1 MGITSRLP
9 ISPQVFAIF
18 SALIA
23 EKIGIHYDAGDREL
37 LGDKLSV
44 RALDAGF
51 DSLLDYYYF
60 LRYDP
65 AGVAELDAL
74 IDALVVGETY
84 FFRELAQLEVAVSE
98 LVAPRVAAGG
108 RPRIWSAACSSGEE
122 PFTIAMLLAERGLLD
137 KVDLV
142 ASDISPRA
150 LSRARAGVF
159 GPRSLRSNAPPPP
172 FASRWLDVAPDRVVV
187 RPELHAAIDWR
198 RINLLDAPGVSSLGR
213 FDVIV
218 CRNVLIYFHDNTARW
233 VVSNLAGA
241 LAAGGSLLVGV
252 SESLL
257 RLGTA
262 LSCEERGGVF
272 FYRKTA
278 Q

>member
-1 MGITSRLP
+1 MTSRLP

-23 EKIGIHYDAGDREL
+23 EKIGLHYEAADREL

-44 RALDAGF
+44 RAIEAGF

-65 AGVAELDAL
+65 AGAAEIDAL
-74 IDALVVGETY
+74 IDALVVNETY
-84 FFRELAQLEVAVSE
+84 FFRELSQLQVAIAD
-98 LVAPRVAAGG
+98 LVAPRAAAGA
-108 RPRIWSAACSSGEE
+108 RPRIWSAACASGEE
-122 PFTIAMLLAERGLLD
+122 PLTIAMLLAERGLLD
-137 KVDLV
+137 SVELV
-142 ASDISPRA
+142 ASDVSARA
-150 LSRARAGVF
+150 LARARSGVF
-159 GPRSLRSNAPPPP
+159 GPRSIRSNAPPPA
-172 FASRWLDVAPDRVVV
+172 FAARWLQVAPDRVTVS
-187 RPELHAAIDWR
+187 PELRRAIDWR
-198 RINLLDAPGVSSLGR
+198 RINLLDAAEVASLGR

-233 VVSNLAGA
+233 VVSNLSGA
-241 LAAGGSLLVGV
+241 LVAGGALLVGV

-262 LSCEERGGVF
+262 LACEERGGVF
-272 FYRKTA
+272 IYRKA
-278 Q
+278 ER

>member
-1 MGITSRLP
+1 MTSRLP
-9 ISPQVFAIF
+9 VSPQVFAIF

-23 EKIGIHYDAGDREL
+23 EKIGIHYGAGDREL

-44 RALDAGF
+44 RALEVGF

-65 AGVAELDAL
+65 AGAAEIDAL
-74 IDALVVGETY
+74 TDALVVSETY
-84 FFRELAQLEVAVSE
+84 FFRELTQLEVTIAE
-98 LVAPRVAAGG
+98 FIAPRVAAGG
-108 RPRIWSAACSSGEE
+108 RPRIWSAACASGEE

-137 KVDLV
+137 KVQLI
-142 ASDISPRA
+142 ASDISARA
-150 LSRARAGVF
+150 LARARAGVF
-159 GPRSLRSNAPPPP
+159 GPRSLRSNAPPPA
-172 FASRWLDVAPDRVVV
+172 FAGRWLQVAPDRVTVSA
-187 RPELHAAIDWR
+187 ELQRAIDWR
-198 RINLLDAPGVSSLGR
+198 RINLLDATEVAALGQ

-233 VVSNLAGA
+233 VVSNLSGA
-241 LAAGGSLLVGV
+241 LVAGGVLLVGV

-272 FYRKTA
+272 VYRKA
-278 Q
+278 ER

>member
-1 MGITSRLP
+1 MTSRLP

-18 SALIA
+18 TALIA

-44 RALDAGF
+44 RALEVGF

-65 AGVAELDAL
+65 AGAAEIDAL
-74 IDALVVGETY
+74 TDALVVSETY
-84 FFRELAQLEVAVSE
+84 FFREFGQLEVTIAE
-98 LVAPRVAAGG
+98 FIAPRVAAGK
-108 RPRIWSAACSSGEE
+108 RPRIWSAACASGEE
-122 PFTIAMLLAERGLLD
+122 PLTIAMLLAERGLLD
-137 KVDLV
+137 KVELV
-142 ASDISPRA
+142 ASDVSARA
-150 LSRARAGVF
+150 LARARAGVF
-159 GPRSLRSNAPPPP
+159 GPRSLRSNAPPPA
-172 FASRWLDVAPDRVVV
+172 FAARWLQVAPDRVTVSA
-187 RPELHAAIDWR
+187 ELQRAIDWR
-198 RINLLDAPGVSSLGR
+198 RINLLDATEIAALGQ

-233 VVSNLAGA
+233 VVSNLSGA
-241 LAAGGSLLVGV
+241 LVAGGVLLVGV

-272 FYRKTA
+272 VYRKA
-278 Q
+278 ER

>member
-1 MGITSRLP
+1 MTSRLP

-18 SALIA
+18 TALIA

-65 AGVAELDAL
+65 AGAAEMDAL

-98 LVAPRVAAGG
+98 LVAPRVAAGE

-172 FASRWLDVAPDRVVV
+172 FAGRWLEVAPDRVVV
-187 RPELHAAIDWR
+187 RPELKAAIDWR
-198 RINLLDAPGVSSLGR
+198 RINLLATPDVTSLGQ

-218 CRNVLIYFHDNTARW
+218 CRNVLIYFHDNTVRW
-233 VVSNLAGA
+233 VVKSLSGA
-241 LAAGGSLLVGV
+241 LAAGGRLLVGV

-262 LSCEERGGVF
+262 LCCEERGGVF

>member
-1 MGITSRLP
+1 MTSRLP

-37 LGDKLSV
+37 LGDKVSV
-44 RALDAGF
+44 RAIDAGF

-65 AGVAELDAL
+65 AGAAELDVL

-84 FFRELAQLEVAVSE
+84 FFRELAQLEVAVAE
-98 LVAPRVAAGG
+98 LVAPRVSAGE
-108 RPRIWSAACSSGEE
+108 RPRIWSAACSTGEE
-122 PFTIAMLLAERGLLD
+122 PFTIAMLLAERGLLGR
-137 KVDLV
+137 VDLV
-142 ASDISPRA
+142 ASDISARA
-150 LSRARAGVF
+150 LSRARAGVY
-159 GPRSLRSNAPPPP
+159 GPRSIRSNAPPPP
-172 FASRWLDVAPDRVVV
+172 FATRWLEVTPDRVVV
-187 RPELHAAIDWR
+187 SAELRAAIDWR
-198 RINLLDAPGVSSLGR
+198 RINLLEASDVASLGQ

-233 VVSNLAGA
+233 VVANLSGA
-241 LAAGGSLLVGV
+241 LAADGALLVGI

-262 LSCEERGGVF
+262 LACEERGGVF
-272 FYRKTA
+272 LYRKTA

>member
-1 MGITSRLP
+1 MTSRLP

-37 LGDKLSV
+37 LGDKVSV

-65 AGVAELDAL
+65 AGAAELDAL

-84 FFRELAQLEVAVSE
+84 FFRELAQLEVAVAE
-98 LVAPRVAAGG
+98 LVAPRALAGE
-108 RPRIWSAACSSGEE
+108 RPRIWSAACSTGEE
-122 PFTIAMLLAERGLLD
+122 PFTIAMLLAERGLLG

-142 ASDISPRA
+142 ASDISARA
-150 LSRARAGVF
+150 LSRARAGVY

-172 FASRWLDVAPDRVVV
+172 FATRWLEVTPDRVAVSA
-187 RPELHAAIDWR
+187 ELKEAIDWR
-198 RINLLDAPGVSSLGR
+198 RINLLEASEVASLGQ

-233 VVSNLAGA
+233 VITNLSGA
-241 LAAGGSLLVGV
+241 LAADGALLVGI

-262 LSCEERGGVF
+262 LACEERGGVF
-272 FYRKTA
+272 LYRKTA
-278 Q
+278 R

>member
-1 MGITSRLP
+1 MTSRLP

-37 LGDKLSV
+37 LGDKVSV

-65 AGVAELDAL
+65 AGAAELDAL
-74 IDALVVGETY
+74 IDVLVVGETY
-84 FFRELAQLEVAVSE
+84 FFRELAQLEVAVAE
-98 LVAPRVAAGG
+98 LVAPRVSAGE
-108 RPRIWSAACSSGEE
+108 RPRIWSAACSTGEE
-122 PFTIAMLLAERGLLD
+122 PFTIAMLLAERGLLG

-142 ASDISPRA
+142 ASDISARS
-150 LSRARAGVF
+150 LSRARAGVY
-159 GPRSLRSNAPPPP
+159 GPRSIRSNAPPPP
-172 FASRWLDVAPDRVVV
+172 FATRWLEVTPDRVVV
-187 RPELHAAIDWR
+187 SAELKEAIDWR
-198 RINLLDAPGVSSLGR
+198 RINLLEASDVASLGQ

-233 VVSNLAGA
+233 VVANLSGA
-241 LAAGGSLLVGV
+241 LAADGALLVGI

-262 LSCEERGGVF
+262 LACEERGGVF
-272 FYRKTA
+272 LYRKTA
-278 Q
+278 R

>member
-1 MGITSRLP
+1 MTSRLP

-37 LGDKLSV
+37 LGDKVSV
-44 RALDAGF
+44 RAIDAGF

-65 AGVAELDAL
+65 AGAAELDAL
-74 IDALVVGETY
+74 IDVLVVGETY
-84 FFRELAQLEVAVSE
+84 FFRELAQLEVAVAE
-98 LVAPRVAAGG
+98 LVAPRVSAGE
-108 RPRIWSAACSSGEE
+108 RPRIWSAACSTGEE
-122 PFTIAMLLAERGLLD
+122 PFTIAMLLAERGLLGR
-137 KVDLV
+137 VDLV
-142 ASDISPRA
+142 ASDISARS
-150 LSRARAGVF
+150 LSRARAGVY
-159 GPRSLRSNAPPPP
+159 GPRSIRSNAPPPP
-172 FASRWLDVAPDRVVV
+172 FATRWLEVTPDRVVV
-187 RPELHAAIDWR
+187 SAELRDAIDWR
-198 RINLLDAPGVSSLGR
+198 RINLLEASDVTSLGQ

-233 VVSNLAGA
+233 VVANLSGA
-241 LAAGGSLLVGV
+241 LAAGGALLVGI

-262 LSCEERGGVF
+262 LACEERGGVF
-272 FYRKTA
+272 LYRKTA

>member
-1 MGITSRLP
+1 MTSRLP

-44 RALDAGF
+44 RAIEAGF

-65 AGVAELDAL
+65 GGAAEVDAL
-74 IDALVVGETY
+74 IDALVVNETY
-84 FFRELAQLEVAVSE
+84 FFRELPQIEVAIAE
-98 LVAPRVAAGG
+98 FVAPRVAAGA
-108 RPRIWSAACSSGEE
+108 RPRIWSAACASGEE
-122 PFTIAMLLAERGLLD
+122 PLTMAMLLAERGLLD
-137 KVDLV
+137 KVELV
-142 ASDISPRA
+142 ASDVSARA
-150 LSRARAGVF
+150 LARARAGVF
-159 GPRSLRSNAPPPP
+159 GPRSIRSNAPPPA
-172 FASRWLDVAPDRVVV
+172 FAGRWLQAAPDRVTVSA
-187 RPELHAAIDWR
+187 ELQRAIDWR
-198 RINLLDAPGVSSLGR
+198 RINLLDAAEVASLGP
-213 FDVIV
+213 FDVIA

-233 VVSNLAGA
+233 VVNNLSRA
-241 LAAGGSLLVGV
+241 LAAGGVLLVGV

-272 FYRKTA
+272 IYRKTER
-278 Q
+278 

>member
-1 MGITSRLP
+1 MTSRLP

-37 LGDKLSV
+37 LGDKVSV
-44 RALDAGF
+44 RAIDAGF

-65 AGVAELDAL
+65 AGAAELDAL
-74 IDALVVGETY
+74 IDVLVVGETY
-84 FFRELAQLEVAVSE
+84 FFRELAQLEVAVAE
-98 LVAPRVAAGG
+98 LVAPRVAAGE
-108 RPRIWSAACSSGEE
+108 RPRIWSAACSTGEE
-122 PFTIAMLLAERGLLD
+122 PFTIAMLLAERGLLGG
-137 KVDLV
+137 VDLV
-142 ASDISPRA
+142 ASDISARA
-150 LSRARAGVF
+150 LSRARAGVY
-159 GPRSLRSNAPPPP
+159 GPRSIRSNAPPPP
-172 FASRWLDVAPDRVVV
+172 FATRWLEVTPDRVVV
-187 RPELHAAIDWR
+187 SAELKQAIDWR
-198 RINLLDAPGVSSLGR
+198 RINLLEASDVTSLGQ

-233 VVSNLAGA
+233 VVANLSGA
-241 LAAGGSLLVGV
+241 LASGGALLVGI

-262 LSCEERGGVF
+262 LACEERGGVF
-272 FYRKTA
+272 LYRKTA
-278 Q
+278 R

>member
-1 MGITSRLP
+1 MTSRLP

-18 SALIA
+18 TALIT

-44 RALDAGF
+44 RALDLGF

-65 AGVAELDAL
+65 AGAAEIDAL
-74 IDALVVGETY
+74 TDALVVSETY
-84 FFRELAQLEVAVSE
+84 FFRELAQLEVTIAE
-98 LVAPRVAAGG
+98 FIAPRVAAGG
-108 RPRIWSAACSSGEE
+108 RARIWSAACATGEE
-122 PFTIAMLLAERGLLD
+122 PLTIAMLLAERGLLD
-137 KVDLV
+137 KVELV
-142 ASDISPRA
+142 ASDVSARA
-150 LSRARAGVF
+150 LARARAGVF
-159 GPRSLRSNAPPPP
+159 GPRALRSNAPPPA
-172 FASRWLDVAPDRVVV
+172 FAARWLQVAPDRVTVSA
-187 RPELHAAIDWR
+187 ELQRAIDWR
-198 RINLLDAPGVSSLGR
+198 RINLLDAAEVAALGQ

-233 VVSNLAGA
+233 VVSGLSGA
-241 LAAGGSLLVGV
+241 LVAGGVLLVGV

-272 FYRKTA
+272 VYRKA
-278 Q
+278 ER

>member
-1 MGITSRLP
+1 MTSRLP

-18 SALIA
+18 TALIA

-37 LGDKLSV
+37 LGDKVSV
-44 RALDAGF
+44 RAIDAGF

-65 AGVAELDAL
+65 AGAAELDAL
-74 IDALVVGETY
+74 IDVLVVGETY
-84 FFRELAQLEVAVSE
+84 FFRELAQLEVAVAE
-98 LVAPRVAAGG
+98 LVAPRVAAGE
-108 RPRIWSAACSSGEE
+108 RLRIWSAACSTGEE
-122 PFTIAMLLAERGLLD
+122 PFTIAMLLAERGLLG

-142 ASDISPRA
+142 ASDISARA
-150 LSRARAGVF
+150 LSRARAGVY
-159 GPRSLRSNAPPPP
+159 GPRSIRSNAPPPP
-172 FASRWLDVAPDRVVV
+172 FATRWLEVTPDRVAVSA
-187 RPELHAAIDWR
+187 ELKGAIDWR
-198 RINLLDAPGVSSLGR
+198 RINLLEASDVTSLGR

-233 VVSNLAGA
+233 VVANLSGA
-241 LAAGGSLLVGV
+241 LAADGALLVGI

-262 LSCEERGGVF
+262 LACEERGGVF
-272 FYRKTA
+272 LYRKTA
-278 Q
+278 R

>member
-1 MGITSRLP
+1 MTSRLP
-9 ISPQVFAIF
+9 ISPQIFAIF

-37 LGDKLSV
+37 LGDKLAV

-65 AGVAELDAL
+65 AGAAEMDAL

-98 LVAPRVAAGG
+98 LIAPRVAAGG

-122 PFTIAMLLAERGLLD
+122 PFTIAMLLAERGLRD

-172 FASRWLDVAPDRVVV
+172 FA
-187 RPELHAAIDWR
+187 
-198 RINLLDAPGVSSLGR
+198 GR
-213 FDVIV
+213 
-218 CRNVLIYFHDNTARW
+218 
-233 VVSNLAGA
+233 
-241 LAAGGSLLVGV
+241 
-252 SESLL
+252 
-257 RLGTA
+257 
-262 LSCEERGGVF
+262 
-272 FYRKTA
+272 
-278 Q
+278 

>member
-1 MGITSRLP
+1 MTSRLP

-37 LGDKLSV
+37 LGDKVSV
-44 RALDAGF
+44 RAIDAGF

-65 AGVAELDAL
+65 AGAAELDAL

-84 FFRELAQLEVAVSE
+84 FFRELAQLEVAVAE
-98 LVAPRVAAGG
+98 LVAPRVAAGE
-108 RPRIWSAACSSGEE
+108 RPRIWSAACSTGEE
-122 PFTIAMLLAERGLLD
+122 PFTIAMLLAERGLLG

-142 ASDISPRA
+142 ASDISARA
-150 LSRARAGVF
+150 LSRARAGVY
-159 GPRSLRSNAPPPP
+159 GPRSIRSNAPPPP
-172 FASRWLDVAPDRVVV
+172 FATRWLEVTPDRVVV
-187 RPELHAAIDWR
+187 SAELREAIDWR
-198 RINLLDAPGVSSLGR
+198 RINLLEASDVTSLGR

-233 VVSNLAGA
+233 VVANLSGA
-241 LAAGGSLLVGV
+241 LAAGGALLVGI

-262 LSCEERGGVF
+262 LACEERGGVF
-272 FYRKTA
+272 LYRKTA

>member
-1 MGITSRLP
+1 MTSRLP

-23 EKIGIHYDAGDREL
+23 EKIGLHYDAGDREL

-44 RALDAGF
+44 RAVEAGF

-65 AGVAELDAL
+65 AGAAEIDAL
-74 IDALVVGETY
+74 IDALVVNETY
-84 FFRELAQLEVAVSE
+84 FFRELAQLQVAIAE
-98 LVAPRVAAGG
+98 LVAPRAAAGA
-108 RPRIWSAACSSGEE
+108 RPRIWSAACASGEE
-122 PFTIAMLLAERGLLD
+122 PLTIAMLLAERGLLD
-137 KVDLV
+137 RVELV
-142 ASDISPRA
+142 ASDVSARA
-150 LSRARAGVF
+150 LARARSGVF
-159 GPRSLRSNAPPPP
+159 GPRSIRSNAPPPD
-172 FASRWLDVAPDRVVV
+172 FAARWLQVGPDRVTVS
-187 RPELHAAIDWR
+187 PELQRAIDWR
-198 RINLLDAPGVSSLGR
+198 RINLLDAAEVASLGR

-233 VVSNLAGA
+233 VVTNLSGA
-241 LAAGGSLLVGV
+241 LVAGGALLVGV

-262 LSCEERGGVF
+262 LACEERGGVF
-272 FYRKTA
+272 IYRKTEP
-278 Q
+278 

>member
-1 MGITSRLP
+1 MTSRLP

-37 LGDKLSV
+37 LGDKVSV
-44 RALDAGF
+44 RAIDAGF

-65 AGVAELDAL
+65 AGAAELDAL
-74 IDALVVGETY
+74 IDVLVVGETY
-84 FFRELAQLEVAVSE
+84 FFRELAQLEVAVAE
-98 LVAPRVAAGG
+98 LVAPRVSAGE
-108 RPRIWSAACSSGEE
+108 RPRIWSAACSTGEE
-122 PFTIAMLLAERGLLD
+122 PFTIAMLLAERGLLGR
-137 KVDLV
+137 VDLV
-142 ASDISPRA
+142 ASDISARS
-150 LSRARAGVF
+150 LSRARAGVY
-159 GPRSLRSNAPPPP
+159 GPRSIRSNAPPPP
-172 FASRWLDVAPDRVVV
+172 FATRWLEVTPDRVVV
-187 RPELHAAIDWR
+187 SAELRDAIDWR
-198 RINLLDAPGVSSLGR
+198 RINLLEASDVTSLGQ

-233 VVSNLAGA
+233 VVANLSGA
-241 LAAGGSLLVGV
+241 LASGGALLVGI

-262 LSCEERGGVF
+262 LACEERGGVF
-272 FYRKTA
+272 LYRKTA

>member
-1 MGITSRLP
+1 MTSRLP

-37 LGDKLSV
+37 LGDKVSV

-65 AGVAELDAL
+65 AGAAELDAL

-84 FFRELAQLEVAVSE
+84 FFRELAQLEVAVAE
-98 LVAPRVAAGG
+98 LVAPRALAGE
-108 RPRIWSAACSSGEE
+108 RPRIWSAACSTGEE
-122 PFTIAMLLAERGLLD
+122 PFTIAMLLAERGLLG

-142 ASDISPRA
+142 ASDISARA
-150 LSRARAGVF
+150 LSRARAGVY

-172 FASRWLDVAPDRVVV
+172 FATRWLEVTPDRVAVSA
-187 RPELHAAIDWR
+187 ELKEAIDWR
-198 RINLLDAPGVSSLGR
+198 RINLLEASEVASLGQ

-233 VVSNLAGA
+233 VITNLAGA
-241 LAAGGSLLVGV
+241 LAADGALLVGI

-262 LSCEERGGVF
+262 LACEERGGVF
-272 FYRKTA
+272 LYRKTA

>member
-1 MGITSRLP
+1 MTSRLP

-37 LGDKLSV
+37 LGDKVSV
-44 RALDAGF
+44 RAIDAGF

-65 AGVAELDAL
+65 AGAAELDAL
-74 IDALVVGETY
+74 IDVLVVGETY
-84 FFRELAQLEVAVSE
+84 FFRELAQLEVAVAE
-98 LVAPRVAAGG
+98 LVAPRVAAGE
-108 RPRIWSAACSSGEE
+108 RPRIWSAACSTGEE
-122 PFTIAMLLAERGLLD
+122 PFTIAMLLAERGLLGG
-137 KVDLV
+137 VDLV
-142 ASDISPRA
+142 ASDISARA
-150 LSRARAGVF
+150 LSRARAGVY
-159 GPRSLRSNAPPPP
+159 GPRSIRSNAPPPP
-172 FASRWLDVAPDRVVV
+172 FATRWLEVTPDRVVV
-187 RPELHAAIDWR
+187 SAELKEAIDWR
-198 RINLLDAPGVSSLGR
+198 RINLLEASDVTSLGR

-233 VVSNLAGA
+233 VVANLSGA
-241 LAAGGSLLVGV
+241 LAADGALLVGI

-262 LSCEERGGVF
+262 LACEERGGVF
-272 FYRKTA
+272 LYRKTA

>member
-1 MGITSRLP
+1 MTSRLP

-23 EKIGIHYDAGDREL
+23 EKIGIHYEAGDREL
-37 LGDKLSV
+37 LGDKVSV
-44 RALDAGF
+44 RAIEAGF

-65 AGVAELDAL
+65 AGAAE
-74 IDALVVGETY
+74 IDALVEALVVSETY
-84 FFRELAQLEVAVSE
+84 FFRELPQLEVAIAE

-108 RPRIWSAACSSGEE
+108 RPRIWSAACATGEE
-122 PFTIAMLLAERGLLD
+122 PLTIAMLLAERGLLD
-137 KVDLV
+137 KVEIV
-142 ASDISPRA
+142 ASDVSARA
-150 LSRARAGVF
+150 LARARGGVY
-159 GPRSLRSNAPPPP
+159 GPRSIRSNAPPPP
-172 FASRWLDVAPDRVVV
+172 FAGRWLQVAPDRVTVSA
-187 RPELHAAIDWR
+187 ELQRAIDWR
-198 RINLLDAPGVSSLGR
+198 RINLLDAADVASLGQ
-213 FDVIV
+213 FDVIA

-233 VVSNLAGA
+233 VVSNLSGA
-241 LAAGGSLLVGV
+241 LAAGGVLLVGV

-272 FYRKTA
+272 MYRKTER
-278 Q
+278 

>member
-1 MGITSRLP
+1 MTSRLP

-23 EKIGIHYDAGDREL
+23 EKIGVHYDAGDREL
-37 LGDKLSV
+37 LGDKLAV

-65 AGVAELDAL
+65 AGAAEMDAL

-98 LVAPRVAAGG
+98 LVAPRVAAGE

-122 PFTIAMLLAERGLLD
+122 PFTIAMLLAERGLRD

-172 FASRWLDVAPDRVVV
+172 FARRWLEVTPERVVV
-187 RPELHAAIDWR
+187 RPELQGAIDWR
-198 RINLLDAPGVSSLGR
+198 RINLLAAPDVTSLGP

-233 VVSNLAGA
+233 VINNLSGA
-241 LAAGGSLLVGV
+241 LAAGGFLLVGV

>member
-1 MGITSRLP
+1 MTSRLP

-23 EKIGIHYDAGDREL
+23 EKIGIHYDAADREL
-37 LGDKLSV
+37 LGDKVSV
-44 RALDAGF
+44 RAIEAGF

-65 AGVAELDAL
+65 AGAAEIDAL
-74 IDALVVGETY
+74 IDALVVNETY
-84 FFRELAQLEVAVSE
+84 FFRELAQIEVAIAE

-108 RPRIWSAACSSGEE
+108 RPRIWSAACASGEE
-122 PFTIAMLLAERGLLD
+122 PLTIAMLLAERGLLD
-137 KVDLV
+137 KVELV
-142 ASDISPRA
+142 ASDVSARA
-150 LSRARAGVF
+150 LARARSGVF
-159 GPRSLRSNAPPPP
+159 GPRSIRSNAPPPA
-172 FASRWLDVAPDRVVV
+172 FASRWLQVTPDRVTVSA
-187 RPELHAAIDWR
+187 ELQKAIDWR
-198 RINLLDAPGVSSLGR
+198 RINLLDAAEVASLGE
-213 FDVIV
+213 FDVIA

-233 VVSNLAGA
+233 VISNLSGA
-241 LAAGGSLLVGV
+241 LAAGGVLLVGV

-272 FYRKTA
+272 MYRKTER
-278 Q
+278 

>member
-1 MGITSRLP
+1 MTSRLP

-37 LGDKLSV
+37 LGDKVSV
-44 RALDAGF
+44 RAIDAGF

-65 AGVAELDAL
+65 AGAAELDAL

-84 FFRELAQLEVAVSE
+84 FFRELAQLEVAVAE
-98 LVAPRVAAGG
+98 LVAPRVSAGK
-108 RPRIWSAACSSGEE
+108 RPRIWSAACSTGEE
-122 PFTIAMLLAERGLLD
+122 PFTIAMLLAERGLLG

-142 ASDISPRA
+142 ASDISARA
-150 LSRARAGVF
+150 LSRARAGVY
-159 GPRSLRSNAPPPP
+159 GPRSIRSNAPPPP
-172 FASRWLDVAPDRVVV
+172 FATRWLEVTPDRVVV
-187 RPELHAAIDWR
+187 SAALKEAIDWR
-198 RINLLDAPGVSSLGR
+198 RINLLEASDAASLGQ

-233 VVSNLAGA
+233 VVANLSGA
-241 LAAGGSLLVGV
+241 LASGGALLVGI

-262 LSCEERGGVF
+262 LACEERGGVF
-272 FYRKTA
+272 LYRKTA